1 MNNDKIAMRFSEADV
16 NWDELAGIGILRD
29 ELEEAGEL
37 TTLLSG
43 EKTGV
48 LSLSLV
54 LLGADVVLDA
64 TLQLISRKG
73 EILLDIVGIA
83 PDDDTDN

>member
-1 MNNDKIAMRFSEADV
+1 MNKNNVTMRFREEDL

-29 ELEEAGEL
+29 ELEQAGEL

-54 LLGADVVLDA
+54 LLGADVILDA
-64 TLQLISRKG
+64 TLQLVEKKG
-73 EILLDIVGIA
+73 EILIEIVGIEPA
-83 PDDDTDN
+83 DTDN

>member
-1 MNNDKIAMRFSEADV
+1 MNTEKIDMRFSEADV

-29 ELEEAGEL
+29 ELERAGEL

-43 EKTGV
+43 GKTGV
-48 LSLSLV
+48 LSMSLV

-64 TLQLISRKG
+64 TLQLVEKKG
-73 EILLDIVGIA
+73 DLLLEVIGIEPA
-83 PDDDTDN
+83 DTDN

>member
-1 MNNDKIAMRFSEADV
+1 MNKNNVTMRFREEDI

-29 ELEEAGEL
+29 ELEQAGEL

-64 TLQLISRKG
+64 TLQLVEKKG
-73 EILLDIVGIA
+73 DILIEIVGIEPA
-83 PDDDTDN
+83 NTAN

>member
-1 MNNDKIAMRFSEADV
+1 MNTEKMDMRFSERDV

-29 ELEEAGEL
+29 ELEQAGEL

-64 TLQLISRKG
+64 TLQLVEKKG
-73 EILLDIVGIA
+73 DILLEVVGIEPA
-83 PDDDTDN
+83 DSVN

>member
-1 MNNDKIAMRFSEADV
+1 MNTVDKIEMRFREEDV

-29 ELEEAGEL
+29 ELEQAGEL

-43 EKTGV
+43 EKTGI

-64 TLQLISRKG
+64 TLQLVEKRG
-73 EILLDIVGIA
+73 EVLLEVVGIEPA
-83 PDDDTDN
+83 EADR

>member
-1 MNNDKIAMRFSEADV
+1 MRFSEADV

-43 EKTGV
+43 EKTGI

-64 TLQLISRKG
+64 TLQLVSRKG
-73 EILLDIVGIA
+73 EILLDIVGIT